1 MTPAQVIK
9 FFGGVGAAA
18 RGLGI
23 SQPAVSVWKRKGRIP
38 RLRQLDIEKKT
49 DGKLR
54 AEGEK

>member
-23 SQPAVSVWKRKGRIP
+23 SQPAVSVWKRKGKVP
-38 RLRQLDIEKKT
+38 RLRQFEIEKKT
-49 DGKLR
+49 DGKLK
-54 AEGEK
+54 ADGDK

>member
-18 RGLGI
+18 RALGI
-23 SQPAVSVWKRKGRIP
+23 KQPSVSVWRRKGRIP

-49 DGKLR
+49 DGKLK
-54 AEGEK
+54 ADGEK